1 MTNKSKE
8 KASTKNKGLMPIV
21 GVVLLIGAL
30 IFAFKK
36 ISFMLHNED
45 TENSQ
50 LECNIVPIAPRVSG
64 YVNEILVVENQR
76 VHKGDTLVRLDDRD
90 LKIKLEQAL
99 IAAKS
104 AGVNVDVVKS
114 NVSTADAS
122 ASAAFSTIATAQ
134 ANVATAQA
142 NVETAKV
149 KVWNATEN
157 FKRYEQLFKQTSAT
171 QAQYD
176 AALAEKQAAEKQ
188 VAVLEK
194 QIQVAE
200 AQLKTAKDQS
210 AASRTQATGVGT
222 QVGLA
227 QISIQQKQADV
238 EFARLQLSY
247 AYIIAPCDGYVS
259 KKNIQVGQ
267 LVNPGQTLLRI
278 VDDSQLWITANFK
291 ETQIE
296 HMKVGQDVNVTVD
309 AYPDEKFK
317 GKIESLQAATGA
329 EFSLLPADNATGN
342 FVKVVQRIPVRIALL
357 NDNNKQNKLRAGM
370 SVSVAVRVK

>member
-64 YVNEILVVENQR
+64 YVNEILVTENQR

-99 IAAKS
+99 IAANS

-188 VAVLEK
+188 AAVLEK

>member
-64 YVNEILVVENQR
+64 YVNEILVTENQR